1 MFGHEALFYTTM
13 DEYLSGTVPFIRD
26 GLKADEAVLV
36 VVPIERHASLRSAL
50 GADADA
56 VRFQDMTD
64 VGRNPNCLIPWVLRP
79 FISEHHPQPV
89 RIVGEPVHSGRTVDE
104 LDPCIQHEAA
114 INLAFPTSQAVILC
128 PYDAA
133 GRPELVAA
141 AEQTHPVTIRA
152 GHRGQNCAY
161 RDPSQVYE
169 EHNRPLA
176 EPDAVDAVFV
186 FDQPRFAELRQ
197 LIARHAV
204 TAGLP
209 ARRVSDAQTA
219 VTEIATNALTHGG
232 PGIAT
237 FRAWSAPGRVVY
249 EIRGAGRIA
258 DPMAGRVVPPPD
270 ALAGRGL
277 VVANRL
283 CDLVQTHSV
292 VTGTVTRLHLTFD
305 PTGV

>member
-1 MFGHEALFYTTM
+1 VFGHEGLFYTTI

-36 VVPIERHASLRSAL
+36 VAPPEQHRALRSAL
-50 GADADA
+50 GADVDA
-56 VRFQDMTD
+56 VRFLDMTE

-79 FISEHHPQPV
+79 FITEHHPQPV
-89 RIVGEPVHSGRTVDE
+89 RILSESVYSARTSDE
-104 LDPCIQHEAA
+104 LDPCIQHDAVV
-114 INLAFPTSQAVILC
+114 NLAFAGSQAVILC
-128 PYDAA
+128 PYDVSA
-133 GRPELVAA
+133 RPEIVAA
-141 AEQTHPVTIRA
+141 AEQTHPVAIRS
-152 GHRGQNCAY
+152 GNRDKNCSY
-161 RDPSQVYE
+161 RDPVQVYE

-176 EPDAVDAVFV
+176 EPDGVDAVFV

-209 ARRVSDAQTA
+209 PRRVSDAQTA

-237 FRAWSAPGRVVY
+237 FRAWSSPGRVVY
-249 EIRGAGRIA
+249 EIRGAGKIA
-258 DPMAGRVVPPPD
+258 DPLAGRVVPPPD
-270 ALAGRGL
+270 AQAGRGL

-292 VTGTVTRLHLTFD
+292 VTGTVTRLHLSFD
-305 PTGV
+305 PAAL